1 MLRTVLVANR
11 GEIACRIIRT
21 AKRVG
26 LRTVAVYSEADI
38 RAPHVEMADE
48 SVNIGPAPVAESYLN
63 PDRILDAAKSSAS
76 DTIHPGYGF
85 LSENA
90 AFARACEAAGLIFV
104 GPHVHTIE
112 TMSDKAQAKQV
123 AEQAGVPVLDGI
135 HSEDQSVTGLVSN
148 GTTLGFPLIIK
159 PVSGGGGKGM
169 HIADTPAE
177 LQVLIPTSQRE
188 AQTAFGDDRLLL
200 ERYLDQPRHIEVQ
213 IFGDQHGNVVHM
225 FERDCSLQRRHQ
237 KVIEEAPAQ
246 NLRPELRTQ
255 LTEAAVAIAK
265 AINYRGAGTVE
276 FLVSG
281 DEFFFMEMNTRLQ
294 VEHPVTEMITGI
306 DLVEW
311 QFKVAAGK
319 HLPCKQNQILCLGHS
334 VEARL
339 YAEEIHNGFLPSA
352 GDLLW
357 LRFPPD
363 NEHVRV
369 DIGVRTGD
377 SIGIHYDPMIAKIIV
392 HDCEPRR
399 SWQRLMQAL
408 RHCGVAGL
416 GTNLPL
422 LRGLSSH
429 TAVRCADT
437 DTGFIERNAN
447 ELVNANA
454 TDVSAATALAAF
466 YLWRNGPFCQS
477 HDRRGDADSPWS
489 SASGW
494 RMNLPPELRFNFEI
508 DGVAREVVAK
518 ANGNTLDAQIED
530 RCCRVFE
537 SMTPGEDLFIV
548 LDGQILRG
556 TALMSGQ
563 NLLAGVNGLFFTVS
577 DSQSAQSS
585 QIDQNSGTVQATM
598 TGRVI
603 QILAKP
609 GDQVVKG
616 DPVIVLEAM
625 KMEHNLTAPVT
636 GQVRTLDTN
645 LDQFVEQGHIL
656 ATIDPEPAPLTE
668 I

>member
-123 AEQAGVPVLDGI
+123 AELAGVPVLDGI

-466 YLWRNGPFCQS
+466 YLWRNGPFCQR

-609 GDQVVKG
+609 GDQVAKG

>member
-123 AEQAGVPVLDGI
+123 AELAGVPVLDGI

-466 YLWRNGPFCQS
+466 YLWRNGPFCQR

>member
-237 KVIEEAPAQ
+237 KVIEEAPAR

-466 YLWRNGPFCQS
+466 YLWRNGPFCQR

>member
-63 PDRILDAAKSSAS
+63 PNRILDAAKSSAT

-123 AEQAGVPVLDGI
+123 AELAGVPVLDGI

-363 NEHVRV
+363 SEHVRV

-466 YLWRNGPFCQS
+466 YLWRNGPFCQR

-508 DGVAREVVAK
+508 DGIAREVVAK

>member
-63 PDRILDAAKSSAS
+63 PNRILDAAKSSAS

-123 AEQAGVPVLDGI
+123 AELAGVPVLDGI

-255 LTEAAVAIAK
+255 LTKAAVAIAK

-466 YLWRNGPFCQS
+466 YLWRNGPFCQR

-537 SMTPGEDLFIV
+537 SVTPGEDLFIV

>member
-237 KVIEEAPAQ
+237 KVIEEAPAR

-255 LTEAAVAIAK
+255 LTEAAIAIAK

-466 YLWRNGPFCQS
+466 YLWRNGPFCQR

>member
-63 PDRILDAAKSSAS
+63 PDRILDAAKSSAT

-466 YLWRNGPFCQS
+466 YLWRNGPFCQR

>member
-363 NEHVRV
+363 SEHVRV

-466 YLWRNGPFCQS
+466 YLWRNGPFCQR

-537 SMTPGEDLFIV
+537 SVTPGEDLFIV

>member
-123 AEQAGVPVLDGI
+123 AELAGVPVLDGI

-237 KVIEEAPAQ
+237 KVIEEAPAR

-466 YLWRNGPFCQS
+466 YLWRNGPFCQR

-537 SMTPGEDLFIV
+537 SVTPGEDLFIV

>member
-11 GEIACRIIRT
+11 GEIACRIIQT

-38 RAPHVEMADE
+38 RARHVEMADE
-48 SVNIGPAPVAESYLN
+48 AINIGPAPVAESYLN
-63 PDRILDAAKSSAS
+63 PNRILDAARSSAS

-90 AFARACEAAGLIFV
+90 AFARDCETAGMIFV

-112 TMSDKAQAKQV
+112 TMSDKAQARQV
-123 AEQAGVPVLDGI
+123 AEQTGVPVLAGI
-135 HSEDQSVTGLVSN
+135 RSEDQSVAGLVST
-148 GTTLGFPLIIK
+148 GSILGFPLIIK

-169 HIADTPAE
+169 HVARTPAE

-188 AQTAFGDDRLLL
+188 AQTAFGDERLLL

-265 AINYRGAGTVE
+265 AISYCGAGTVE

-311 QFKVAAGK
+311 QFKVAAGE
-319 HLPCKQNQILCLGHS
+319 HLPCKQSQILCLGHS

-339 YAEEIHNGFLPSA
+339 YAEEIQNGFLPSA

-357 LRFPPD
+357 LRFPPN

-369 DIGVRTGD
+369 DTGVKMGD
-377 SIGIHYDPMIAKIIV
+377 TIGIHYDPMIAKLIV

-399 SWQRLMQAL
+399 SWQRLTQAL
-408 RHCGVAGL
+408 QHCGVAGL

-429 TAVRCADT
+429 TAVRRADT
-437 DTGFIERNAN
+437 DTEFIERNAN
-447 ELVNANA
+447 EFVDANP
-454 TDVSAATALAAF
+454 TDVDAASALAAF
-466 YLWRNGPFCQS
+466 YLWRNDPFCQTY
-477 HDRRGDADSPWS
+477 HRRGDADSPWS

-494 RMNLPPELRFNFEI
+494 RLNLPPELRFNFEI
-508 DGVAREVVAK
+508 NGIAREVVGK
-518 ANGNTLDAQIED
+518 ANGNTLDSQIED
-530 RCCRVFE
+530 RCYQVFE

-548 LDGQILRG
+548 LDGQMLRG
-556 TALMSGQ
+556 TALMSGH
-563 NLLAGVNGLFFTVS
+563 NLLVGVNGLFFTVF

-616 DPVIVLEAM
+616 DPIVVLEAM
-625 KMEHNLTAPVT
+625 KMEHSLTAPVT

-645 LDQFVEQGHIL
+645 LDQLVEQGLIV
-656 ATIDPEPAPLTE
+656 ATIDPEPTPLSE
-668 I
+668 S

>member
-123 AEQAGVPVLDGI
+123 AELAGVPVLDGI

-237 KVIEEAPAQ
+237 KVIEEAPAR

-363 NEHVRV
+363 SEHVRV

-466 YLWRNGPFCQS
+466 YLWRNGPFCQR

-494 RMNLPPELRFNFEI
+494 RMNLPPELRFNFGI

-537 SMTPGEDLFIV
+537 SVTPGEDLFIV

>member
-123 AEQAGVPVLDGI
+123 AELAGVPVLDGI

-237 KVIEEAPAQ
+237 KVIEEAPAR

-466 YLWRNGPFCQS
+466 YLWRNGPFCQR

-537 SMTPGEDLFIV
+537 SVTPGEDLFIV

-616 DPVIVLEAM
+616 DPVVVLEAM

>member
-123 AEQAGVPVLDGI
+123 AELAGVPVLDGI

-237 KVIEEAPAQ
+237 KVIEEAPAR

-466 YLWRNGPFCQS
+466 YLWRNGPFCQR

>member
-255 LTEAAVAIAK
+255 LTEAAIAIAK

-466 YLWRNGPFCQS
+466 YLWRNGPFCQR

>member
-123 AEQAGVPVLDGI
+123 AELAGVPVLDGI

-466 YLWRNGPFCQS
+466 YLWRNGPFCQR

-537 SMTPGEDLFIV
+537 SVTPGEDLFIV

-616 DPVIVLEAM
+616 DPVVVLEAM

>member
-48 SVNIGPAPVAESYLN
+48 SVNIGPASVAESYLN

-466 YLWRNGPFCQS
+466 YLWRNGPFCQR

>member
-63 PDRILDAAKSSAS
+63 PNRILDAAKSSAS

-123 AEQAGVPVLDGI
+123 AELAGVPVLDGI

-466 YLWRNGPFCQS
+466 YLWRNGPFCQR

-537 SMTPGEDLFIV
+537 SVTPGEDLFIV

>member
-169 HIADTPAE
+169 HIAGTPAE

-466 YLWRNGPFCQS
+466 YLWRNGPFCQR

-508 DGVAREVVAK
+508 DGIAREVVAK

>member
-466 YLWRNGPFCQS
+466 YLWRNGPFCQR

>member
-363 NEHVRV
+363 SEHVRV

-466 YLWRNGPFCQS
+466 YLWRNGPFCQR

>member
-123 AEQAGVPVLDGI
+123 AELAGVPVLDGI

-237 KVIEEAPAQ
+237 KVIEEAPAR

-363 NEHVRV
+363 SEHVRV

-466 YLWRNGPFCQS
+466 YLWRNGPFCQR

-616 DPVIVLEAM
+616 DPVVVLEAM

>member
-311 QFKVAAGK
+311 QFKVAAGE

-339 YAEEIHNGFLPSA
+339 YAEEIQNGFLPSA

-466 YLWRNGPFCQS
+466 YLWRNGPFCQR

-508 DGVAREVVAK
+508 DGIAREVVAK

>member
-63 PDRILDAAKSSAS
+63 PDRILDAAKSSAT

-123 AEQAGVPVLDGI
+123 AELAGVPVLDGI

-255 LTEAAVAIAK
+255 LTEAAIAIAK

-466 YLWRNGPFCQS
+466 YLWRNGPFCQR

>member
-169 HIADTPAE
+169 HIAGTPAE

-466 YLWRNGPFCQS
+466 YLWRNGPFCQR

>member
-63 PDRILDAAKSSAS
+63 PDRILDAAKSSAT

-363 NEHVRV
+363 SEHVRV

-466 YLWRNGPFCQS
+466 YLWRNGPFCQR
-477 HDRRGDADSPWS
+477 HDRRGDSDSPWS

>member
-38 RAPHVEMADE
+38 RARHVEMADE

-135 HSEDQSVTGLVSN
+135 HSEDQSVTSLVSN

-237 KVIEEAPAQ
+237 KVIEEAPAR

-363 NEHVRV
+363 SEHVRV

-437 DTGFIERNAN
+437 DTGFIERNAD
-447 ELVNANA
+447 EFVNANA

-466 YLWRNGPFCQS
+466 YLWRNGPFCQR

>member
-26 LRTVAVYSEADI
+26 LRTVAVYSEADS
-38 RAPHVEMADE
+38 RARHVEMADE
-48 SVNIGPAPVAESYLN
+48 AVNIGPAPVAESYLN
-63 PDRILDAAKSSAS
+63 PDRILDAARSSAS

-90 AFARACEAAGLIFV
+90 AFARACETAGVIFV
-104 GPHVHTIE
+104 GPRVHTIE

-135 HSEDQSVTGLVSN
+135 HSEDQSITGLVSN

-169 HIADTPAE
+169 HIARTPAE
-177 LQVLIPTSQRE
+177 LQVLVPTSQRE

-246 NLRPELRTQ
+246 NLRPELRAQ

-265 AINYRGAGTVE
+265 AISYCGAGTVE

-281 DEFFFMEMNTRLQ
+281 DEFFFMEMNARLQ

-311 QFKVAAGK
+311 QFKVAAGDP
-319 HLPCKQNQILCLGHS
+319 LPCKQNQILCLGHS

-339 YAEEIHNGFLPSA
+339 YAEDTQNGFLPCV

-357 LRFPPD
+357 LRFPPS

-369 DIGVRTGD
+369 DIGVKTGD
-377 SIGIHYDPMIAKIIV
+377 TISIHYDPMIAKIIV

-399 SWQRLMQAL
+399 SWQRLTQAL
-408 RHCGVAGL
+408 RHSGVAGL
-416 GTNLPL
+416 STNLPL

-437 DTGFIERNAN
+437 DTGFIERNAH
-447 ELVNANA
+447 EFVDANP
-454 TDVSAATALAAF
+454 TDVGAATALAAF
-466 YLWRNGPFCQS
+466 YLWQNAPYCQR
-477 HDRRGDADSPWS
+477 HRRRSDADSPWS
-489 SASGW
+489 STSGW
-494 RMNLPPELRFNFEI
+494 RLNLPPELRFNFEI
-508 DGVAREVVAK
+508 DGIAREVVAK
-518 ANGNTLDAQIED
+518 ANGNTLATQIEG
-530 RCCRVFE
+530 RCYRVFE

-548 LDGQILRG
+548 LDGQMLRG
-556 TALMSGQ
+556 TLLMSGQ
-563 NLLAGVNGLFFTVS
+563 NLFAGVNGLFFTVS

-585 QIDQNSGTVQATM
+585 EIDQNSGTVQATM

-616 DPVIVLEAM
+616 DPVVVLEAM
-625 KMEHNLTAPVT
+625 KMEHSLTVPVT
-636 GQVRTLDTN
+636 GQVRTLDAN
-645 LDQFVEQGHIL
+645 LGQLVEQGHIL
-656 ATIDPEPAPLTE
+656 VTINPEPTPLTE
-668 I
+668 N

>member
-123 AEQAGVPVLDGI
+123 AELAGVPVLDGI

-363 NEHVRV
+363 SEHVRV

-466 YLWRNGPFCQS
+466 YLWRNGPFCQR

-537 SMTPGEDLFIV
+537 SVTPGEDLFIV

-616 DPVIVLEAM
+616 DPVVVLEAM

>member
-123 AEQAGVPVLDGI
+123 AELAGVPVLDGI

-237 KVIEEAPAQ
+237 KVIEEAPAR

-447 ELVNANA
+447 EFVNANA

-466 YLWRNGPFCQS
+466 YLWRNGPFCQR

>member
-123 AEQAGVPVLDGI
+123 AELAGVPVLDGI

-237 KVIEEAPAQ
+237 KVIEEAPAR

-466 YLWRNGPFCQS
+466 YLWRNGPFCQR

-616 DPVIVLEAM
+616 DPVVVLEAM

>member
-123 AEQAGVPVLDGI
+123 AELAGVPVLDGI

-255 LTEAAVAIAK
+255 LTKAAVAIAK

-466 YLWRNGPFCQS
+466 YLWRNGPFCQR

-508 DGVAREVVAK
+508 DGIAREVVAK

-537 SMTPGEDLFIV
+537 SVTPGEDLFIV

>member
-63 PDRILDAAKSSAS
+63 PDRILDAAKSSAT

-466 YLWRNGPFCQS
+466 YLWRNGPFCQR

-537 SMTPGEDLFIV
+537 SVTPGEDLFIV

-616 DPVIVLEAM
+616 DPVVVLEAM

>member
-1 MLRTVLVANR
+1 
-11 GEIACRIIRT
+11 
-21 AKRVG
+21 KRVG

-169 HIADTPAE
+169 HIAGTPAE

-466 YLWRNGPFCQS
+466 YLWRNGPFCQR

>member
-123 AEQAGVPVLDGI
+123 AELAGVPVLDGI

-466 YLWRNGPFCQS
+466 YLWRNGPFCQR

-616 DPVIVLEAM
+616 DPVVVLEAM

>member
-123 AEQAGVPVLDGI
+123 AELAGVPVLDGI

-237 KVIEEAPAQ
+237 KVIEEAPAR

-255 LTEAAVAIAK
+255 LTEAAIAIAK

-466 YLWRNGPFCQS
+466 YLWRNGPFCQR

>member
-123 AEQAGVPVLDGI
+123 AELAGVPVLDGI

-237 KVIEEAPAQ
+237 KVIEEAPAR

-255 LTEAAVAIAK
+255 LTEAAIAIAK

-466 YLWRNGPFCQS
+466 YLWRNGPFCQR

-537 SMTPGEDLFIV
+537 SVTPGEDLFIV

>member
-38 RAPHVEMADE
+38 CAQHVEMADE
-48 SVNIGPAPVAESYLN
+48 AISIGPAATAESYLN
-63 PDRILDAAKSSAS
+63 PDRILDAARSSAS
-76 DTIHPGYGF
+76 DAIHPGYGF

-90 AFARACEAAGLIFV
+90 AFARACKTAGVTFV
-104 GPHVHTIE
+104 GPQVHTIE
-112 TMSDKAQAKQV
+112 TMGDKAQAKQV
-123 AEQAGVPVLDGI
+123 AEQAGVPVLSGFL
-135 HSEDQSVTGLVSN
+135 SEDQSVTGLVST

-169 HIADTPAE
+169 HIARTPTE
-177 LQVLIPTSQRE
+177 LQELVPTSQRE
-188 AQTAFGDDRLLL
+188 AKAAFGDNRLLL

-213 IFGDQHGNVVHM
+213 IFGDRHGNIVHM

-246 NLRPELRTQ
+246 NLRPRLRAQ

-265 AINYRGAGTVE
+265 TISYCSAGTVE

-311 QFKVAAGK
+311 QFKVAAGDP
-319 HLPCKQNQILCLGHS
+319 LPCKQNQIQCSGHS

-339 YAEEIHNGFLPSA
+339 YAEDTQNEFLPSV

-357 LRFPPD
+357 LRFPP
-363 NEHVRV
+363 NNKHVRV
-369 DIGVRTGD
+369 DIGVKTGD
-377 SIGIHYDPMIAKIIV
+377 TIGIHYDPLIAKIIV

-399 SWQRLMQAL
+399 SWQRLTRAL
-408 RHCGVAGL
+408 RHSSVAGL

-422 LRGLSSH
+422 LRELSSR
-429 TAVRCADT
+429 TAVQCADT
-437 DTGFIERNAN
+437 DTGFIERNVN
-447 ELVNANA
+447 ELVHANP
-454 TDVSAATALAAF
+454 TDTGAATALAAF
-466 YLWRNGPFCQS
+466 YLWR
-477 HDRRGDADSPWS
+477 HDPYCRRHHRRGGADSPWS
-489 SASGW
+489 SANGW
-494 RMNLPPELRFNFEI
+494 RLNLPPELRFNFEM
-508 DGVAREVVAK
+508 DGVACEVIAK
-518 ANGNTLDAQIED
+518 ASGNTLETQID
-530 RCCRVFE
+530 GRCCRVFE
-537 SMTPGEDLFIV
+537 SMTPDEDLFIV
-548 LDGQILRG
+548 HDGQMLRG
-556 TALMSGQ
+556 TLLMSGE
-563 NLLAGVNGLFFTVS
+563 NLFVGVNGLFFTVS
-577 DSQSAQSS
+577 DSRSAQSS

-603 QILAKP
+603 QILVKP
-609 GDQVVKG
+609 GDQVTKG
-616 DPVIVLEAM
+616 DPVVVLEAM
-625 KMEHNLTAPVT
+625 KMEHSLTAPVT
-636 GQVRTLDTN
+636 GQVRTVDTD
-645 LDQFVEQGHIL
+645 LDQLVEQGNIL
-656 ATIDPEPAPLTE
+656 ATIDTAHTSLTE
-668 I
+668 N